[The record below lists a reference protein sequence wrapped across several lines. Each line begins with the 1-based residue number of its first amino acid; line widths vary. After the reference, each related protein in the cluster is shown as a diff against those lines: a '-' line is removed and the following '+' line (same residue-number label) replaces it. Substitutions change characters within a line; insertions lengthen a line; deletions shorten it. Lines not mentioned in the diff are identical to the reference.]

1 MKKRSGLLSAVSIL
15 LVIAL
20 VAGIGGSLIA
30 SGRTRPDNPIDA
42 QPEQLRAES
51 LQGSGNTGGQG
62 SGKGNAQSAESA
74 EGTENTDPTQEPTEP
89 PTEPERQDQTEPPT
103 EPTRGEEDTDPT
115 APTDKLVEN
124 PDDNQ
129 GGNKPDDTKGGP
141 EDSGDHGDGTGG
153 DDGDDGGTGGDHGS
167 GGEEDDTPRIYTTL
181 KTQQLTKSELPDGK
195 LAFIAYPIGKGDLHI
210 RVRLKNETNSG
221 NGLLLTSQNNKDYEA
236 LLDFNAENLF
246 VLSLYDGDTFL
257 GLVQYRVG
265 YYADLA
271 DDDNPESGD
280 YPPSIVTNL
289 DGASLDMTSQT
300 FPLTV
305 IARAN
310 AKLGAG
316 VIYSNQIQVTL
327 DGKIVEKSYG
337 DSQPVYELNF
347 EAPQIGDEESHIVR
361 VLAWDG
367 NGNSAMKV
375 YTVTYHQISEG
386 DPAGSVNV
394 VLDATTIGL
403 GILDSGTLDIVEGE
417 TAASVVLRFLQE
429 RGYEPDYQG
438 TATMNFYLRRINRGD
453 IAYRA
458 NVPEHLW
465 ELILRD
471 GITTNGNYDRDSIG
485 EFDYT
490 QGSGWMYS
498 INGTLYEGTGMSG
511 YKVRNGIT
519 IYLRF
524 TLSYG
529 KDIGGY
535 DATGGGYGA
544 LSSYCGLW
552 INGGY
557 QALDHDFE
565 EAERVEPTETED
577 GYILYRCTRC
587 HEEET
592 DVLPA
597 TGGETEPTQPDP
609 TDPDPTEPTPTDP
622 TEPTPT
628 DPTQPEPTEPTPTD
642 PSEPTPT
649 EPSEPEPTDPVDP
662 EPAEQASTQAMGRQV
677 RRRMRSTLAGY
688 WTDKIV
694 YCQGLIRRFLEA
706 AA

>member
-1 MKKRSGLLSAVSIL
+1 MKKHSGLYSAVSIL
-15 LVIAL
+15 LVIVL
-20 VAGIGGSLIA
+20 VAGISLSLLS
-30 SGRTRPDNPIDA
+30 SGRTRPENPIST
-42 QPEQLRAES
+42 QPDRLQAES
-51 LQGSGNTGGQG
+51 LQGSGSTGGQS
-62 SGKGNAQSAESA
+62 SGKDN
-74 EGTENTDPTQEPTEP
+74 TENTDTAQDPSEPQKPDEP
-89 PTEPERQDQTEPPT
+89 QNPDEPQKPDEPQ
-103 EPTRGEEDTDPT
+103 
-115 APTDKLVEN
+115 N
-124 PDDNQ
+124 PDDTQ
-129 GGNKPDDTKGGP
+129 KPDDTKPDPSGPTDPTDNPGKGDQGGSKSDDNKGGS

-153 DDGDDGGTGGDHGS
+153 DDGDHGGSGGDHGS

-181 KTQQLTKSELPDGK
+181 KTQQLTKAELPDSK
-195 LAFIAYPIGKGDLHI
+195 LTFVAYPLGKGDLHI

-221 NGLLLTSQNNKDYEA
+221 NGLLLTSQNNQDYEA
-236 LLDFNAENLF
+236 QLDFNADNLF
-246 VLSLYDGDTFL
+246 VLSLYDGETFL

-265 YYADLA
+265 YYANLA
-271 DDDNPESGD
+271 DDTHPTVGD

-289 DGASLDMTSQT
+289 DGASLDMSSQT

-310 AKLGAG
+310 AELGAG
-316 VIYSNQIQVTL
+316 VIYSNQIRVTL
-327 DGKIVEKSYG
+327 DGKTVEKSYG
-337 DSQPVYELNF
+337 DSQPTYELYF
-347 EAPQIGDEESHIVR
+347 EPPQLGDEETHIIR

-367 NGNSAMKV
+367 NGNSTMKV

-386 DPAGSVNV
+386 DPAGSVDV

-403 GILDSGTLDIVEGE
+403 GILDTGTLDIVEGE
-417 TAASVVLRFLQE
+417 TAASVLLRFLQE

-438 TATMNFYLRRINRGD
+438 SATMNFYLRRISRGD

-471 GITTNGNYDRDSIG
+471 GITTNDNYDRDSIG

-519 IYLRF
+519 IYVRF

-535 DATGGGYGA
+535 DSTGGGYGS

-557 QALDHDFE
+557 QALGHDFVE
-565 EAERVEPTETED
+565 TDRLEPTETED
-577 GYILYRCTRC
+577 GYIHYRCSKC
-587 HEEET
+587 HEEKT
-592 DVLPA
+592 DILPA
-597 TGGETEPTQPDP
+597 TGG
-609 TDPDPTEPTPTDP
+609 
-622 TEPTPT
+622 
-628 DPTQPEPTEPTPTD
+628 
-642 PSEPTPT
+642 T
-649 EPSEPEPTDPVDP
+649 EPSPTAAQAA
-662 EPAEQASTQAMGRQV
+662 PALLL
-677 RRRMRSTLAGY
+677 RRGS
-688 WTDKIV
+688 
-694 YCQGLIRRFLEA
+694 GLTPYQNKFPRTWEA

>member
-1 MKKRSGLLSAVSIL
+1 MKKHSGLYSAVSIL
-15 LVIAL
+15 LVIVL
-20 VAGIGGSLIA
+20 VAGISLSLLS
-30 SGRTRPDNPIDA
+30 SGRTRPENPIST
-42 QPEQLRAES
+42 QPDRLQAES
-51 LQGSGNTGGQG
+51 LQGSGSTGGQS
-62 SGKGNAQSAESA
+62 SGKDN
-74 EGTENTDPTQEPTEP
+74 TENTDTAQDPSEPQKPDEP
-89 PTEPERQDQTEPPT
+89 Q
-103 EPTRGEEDTDPT
+103 
-115 APTDKLVEN
+115 N
-124 PDDNQ
+124 PDDTQ
-129 GGNKPDDTKGGP
+129 KPDDTKPDPSGPTDPTDNPGKGDQGGSKSDDNKGGS

-153 DDGDDGGTGGDHGS
+153 DDGDHGGSGGDHGS

-181 KTQQLTKSELPDGK
+181 KTQQLTKAELPDSK
-195 LAFIAYPIGKGDLHI
+195 LTFVAYPLGKGDLHI

-221 NGLLLTSQNNKDYEA
+221 NGLLLTSQNNQDYEA
-236 LLDFNAENLF
+236 QLDFNADNLF
-246 VLSLYDGDTFL
+246 VLSLYDGETFL

-265 YYADLA
+265 YYANLA
-271 DDDNPESGD
+271 DDTHPTVGD

-289 DGASLDMTSQT
+289 DGASLDMSSQT

-310 AKLGAG
+310 AELGAG
-316 VIYSNQIQVTL
+316 VIYSNQIRVTL
-327 DGKIVEKSYG
+327 DGKTVEKSYG
-337 DSQPVYELNF
+337 DSQPTYELYF
-347 EAPQIGDEESHIVR
+347 DPPQLGDEETHIVR

-367 NGNSAMKV
+367 NGSSTMKV

-386 DPAGSVNV
+386 DPAGSVDV

-403 GILDSGTLDIVEGE
+403 GILDTGTLDIVEGE
-417 TAASVVLRFLQE
+417 TAASVLLRFLQE

-438 TATMNFYLRRINRGD
+438 STTMNFYLRRISRGD

-471 GITTNGNYDRDSIG
+471 GITTNDNYDRDSIG

-519 IYLRF
+519 IYVRF

-535 DATGGGYGA
+535 DSTGGGYGS

-557 QALDHDFE
+557 QALGHDFVE
-565 EAERVEPTETED
+565 TDRLEPTETED
-577 GYILYRCTRC
+577 GYIHYRCSKC
-587 HEEET
+587 HEEKT
-592 DVLPA
+592 DILPA
-597 TGGETEPTQPDP
+597 TGGGTEPIEPA
-609 TDPDPTEPTPTDP
+609 PTEPVSTPRNRRPRNSATRSLR
-622 TEPTPT
+622 TP
-628 DPTQPEPTEPTPTD
+628 PNQVPRTP
-642 PSEPTPT
+642 
-649 EPSEPEPTDPVDP
+649 V
-662 EPAEQASTQAMGRQV
+662 
-677 RRRMRSTLAGY
+677 TLRPQSQLPNRTG
-688 WTDKIV
+688 
-694 YCQGLIRRFLEA
+694 
-706 AA
+706 

>member
-1 MKKRSGLLSAVSIL
+1 MKKHSGLYSAVSIL
-15 LVIAL
+15 LVIVL
-20 VAGIGGSLIA
+20 VAGISLSLLS
-30 SGRTRPDNPIDA
+30 SGRTRPENPIST
-42 QPEQLRAES
+42 QPDRLHAES
-51 LQGSGNTGGQG
+51 LQGSGSTGGQS
-62 SGKGNAQSAESA
+62 SGKDN
-74 EGTENTDPTQEPTEP
+74 TENTDTAQDPSEPQKPDEP
-89 PTEPERQDQTEPPT
+89 Q
-103 EPTRGEEDTDPT
+103 
-115 APTDKLVEN
+115 N
-124 PDDNQ
+124 PDDTQ
-129 GGNKPDDTKGGP
+129 KPDDTKPDPSGPTDPTDNPGKGDQGGSKSDDNKGGS

-153 DDGDDGGTGGDHGS
+153 DDGDHGGSGGDHGS

-181 KTQQLTKSELPDGK
+181 KTQQLTKAELPDSK
-195 LAFIAYPIGKGDLHI
+195 LTFVAYPLGKGDLHI

-221 NGLLLTSQNNKDYEA
+221 NGLLLTSQNNQDYEA
-236 LLDFNAENLF
+236 QLDFNADNLF
-246 VLSLYDGDTFL
+246 VLSLYDGETFL

-265 YYADLA
+265 YYANLA
-271 DDDNPESGD
+271 DDTHPTVGD

-289 DGASLDMTSQT
+289 DGASLDMSSQT

-310 AKLGAG
+310 AELGAG
-316 VIYSNQIQVTL
+316 VIYSNQIRVTL
-327 DGKIVEKSYG
+327 DGKTVEKSYG
-337 DSQPVYELNF
+337 DSQPTYELYF
-347 EAPQIGDEESHIVR
+347 DPPQLGDEETHIVR

-367 NGNSAMKV
+367 NGNSTMKV

-386 DPAGSVNV
+386 DPAGSVDV

-403 GILDSGTLDIVEGE
+403 GILDTGTLDIVEGE
-417 TAASVVLRFLQE
+417 TAASVLLRFLQE

-438 TATMNFYLRRINRGD
+438 SATMNFYLRRISRGD

-471 GITTNGNYDRDSIG
+471 GITTNDNYDRDSIG

-519 IYLRF
+519 IYVRF

-535 DATGGGYGA
+535 DSTGGGYGS

-557 QALDHDFE
+557 QALGHDFVE
-565 EAERVEPTETED
+565 TDRLEPTETED
-577 GYILYRCTRC
+577 GYIHYRCSKC
-587 HEEET
+587 HEEKT
-592 DVLPA
+592 DILPA
-597 TGGETEPTQPDP
+597 TGG
-609 TDPDPTEPTPTDP
+609 
-622 TEPTPT
+622 
-628 DPTQPEPTEPTPTD
+628 
-642 PSEPTPT
+642 T
-649 EPSEPEPTDPVDP
+649 EPSPTAAQAA
-662 EPAEQASTQAMGRQV
+662 PALLL
-677 RRRMRSTLAGY
+677 RRGS
-688 WTDKIV
+688 
-694 YCQGLIRRFLEA
+694 GLTPYQNKFHRTWEA

>member
-1 MKKRSGLLSAVSIL
+1 MKKHSGLYSAVSIL
-15 LVIAL
+15 LVIVL
-20 VAGIGGSLIA
+20 VAGISLSLLS
-30 SGRTRPDNPIDA
+30 SGRTRPENPIST
-42 QPEQLRAES
+42 QPDRLQAES
-51 LQGSGNTGGQG
+51 LQGSGSTGGQS
-62 SGKGNAQSAESA
+62 SGKDN
-74 EGTENTDPTQEPTEP
+74 TENTDTAQDPSEPQKPDEP
-89 PTEPERQDQTEPPT
+89 Q
-103 EPTRGEEDTDPT
+103 
-115 APTDKLVEN
+115 N
-124 PDDNQ
+124 PDDTQ
-129 GGNKPDDTKGGP
+129 KPDDTKPDPSGPTDPTDNPGKGDQGGSKSDDNKGGS

-153 DDGDDGGTGGDHGS
+153 DDGDHGGSGGDHGS

-181 KTQQLTKSELPDGK
+181 KTQQLTKAELPDSK
-195 LAFIAYPIGKGDLHI
+195 LTFVAYPLGKGDLHI

-221 NGLLLTSQNNKDYEA
+221 NGLLLTSQNNQDYEA
-236 LLDFNAENLF
+236 QLDFNADNLF
-246 VLSLYDGDTFL
+246 VLSLYDGETFL

-265 YYADLA
+265 YYANLA
-271 DDDNPESGD
+271 DDTHPTVGD

-289 DGASLDMTSQT
+289 DGASLDMSSQT

-310 AKLGAG
+310 AELGAG
-316 VIYSNQIQVTL
+316 VIYSNQIRVTL
-327 DGKIVEKSYG
+327 DGKTVEKSYG
-337 DSQPVYELNF
+337 DSQPTYELYF
-347 EAPQIGDEESHIVR
+347 DPPQLGDEETHIVR

-367 NGNSAMKV
+367 NGNSTMKV

-386 DPAGSVNV
+386 DPAGSVDV

-403 GILDSGTLDIVEGE
+403 GILDTGTLDIVEGE
-417 TAASVVLRFLQE
+417 TAASVLLRFLQE

-438 TATMNFYLRRINRGD
+438 STTMNFYLRRISRGD

-471 GITTNGNYDRDSIG
+471 GITTNDNYDRDSIG

-519 IYLRF
+519 IYVRF

-535 DATGGGYGA
+535 DSTGGGYGS

-557 QALDHDFE
+557 QALGHDFVE
-565 EAERVEPTETED
+565 TDRLEPTETED
-577 GYILYRCTRC
+577 GYIHYRCSKC
-587 HEEET
+587 HEEKT
-592 DVLPA
+592 DILPA
-597 TGGETEPTQPDP
+597 TGGGTEPIEPA
-609 TDPDPTEPTPTDP
+609 PTEP
-622 TEPTPT
+622 
-628 DPTQPEPTEPTPTD
+628 
-642 PSEPTPT
+642 
-649 EPSEPEPTDPVDP
+649 V
-662 EPAEQASTQAMGRQV
+662 
-677 RRRMRSTLAGY
+677 STLRN
-688 WTDKIV
+688 
-694 YCQGLIRRFLEA
+694 RRPRNSATRSLRTPPNQVPRTPVTLRPQSQLPNRTG
-706 AA
+706 

>member
-1 MKKRSGLLSAVSIL
+1 MKKHSGLYSAVSIL
-15 LVIAL
+15 LVIVL
-20 VAGIGGSLIA
+20 VAGISLSLLS
-30 SGRTRPDNPIDA
+30 SGRTRPENPIST
-42 QPEQLRAES
+42 QPDRLQAES
-51 LQGSGNTGGQG
+51 LQGSGSTGGQS
-62 SGKGNAQSAESA
+62 SGKDN
-74 EGTENTDPTQEPTEP
+74 TENTDTAQDPSEPQKPDEP
-89 PTEPERQDQTEPPT
+89 Q
-103 EPTRGEEDTDPT
+103 
-115 APTDKLVEN
+115 N
-124 PDDNQ
+124 PDDTQ
-129 GGNKPDDTKGGP
+129 KPDDTKPDPSGPTDPTDNPGKGDQGGSKSDDNKGGS

-153 DDGDDGGTGGDHGS
+153 DDGDHGGSGGDHGS

-181 KTQQLTKSELPDGK
+181 KTQQLTKAELPDSK
-195 LAFIAYPIGKGDLHI
+195 LTFVAYPLGKGDLHI

-221 NGLLLTSQNNKDYEA
+221 NGLLLTSQNNQDYEA
-236 LLDFNAENLF
+236 QLDFNADNLF
-246 VLSLYDGDTFL
+246 VLSLYDGETFL

-265 YYADLA
+265 YYANLA
-271 DDDNPESGD
+271 DDTHPTVGD

-289 DGASLDMTSQT
+289 DGASLDMSSQT

-310 AKLGAG
+310 AELGAG
-316 VIYSNQIQVTL
+316 VIYSNQIRVTL
-327 DGKIVEKSYG
+327 DGKTVEKSYG
-337 DSQPVYELNF
+337 DSQPTYELYF
-347 EAPQIGDEESHIVR
+347 DPPQLGDEETHIVR

-367 NGNSAMKV
+367 NGNSTMKV

-386 DPAGSVNV
+386 DPAGSVDV

-403 GILDSGTLDIVEGE
+403 GILDTGTLDIVEGE
-417 TAASVVLRFLQE
+417 TAASVLLRFLQE

-438 TATMNFYLRRINRGD
+438 STTMNFYLRRISRGD

-471 GITTNGNYDRDSIG
+471 GITTNDNYDRDSIG

-519 IYLRF
+519 IYVRF

-535 DATGGGYGA
+535 DSTGGGYGS

-557 QALDHDFE
+557 QALGHDFVE
-565 EAERVEPTETED
+565 TDRLEPTETED
-577 GYILYRCTRC
+577 GYIHYRCSKC
-587 HEEET
+587 HEEKT
-592 DVLPA
+592 DILPA
-597 TGGETEPTQPDP
+597 TGGGTEPIEPA
-609 TDPDPTEPTPTDP
+609 PTEPVSTPRNRRPRNSATRSLR
-622 TEPTPT
+622 TP
-628 DPTQPEPTEPTPTD
+628 PNQVPRTPVTLR
-642 PSEPTPT
+642 P
-649 EPSEPEPTDPVDP
+649 
-662 EPAEQASTQAMGRQV
+662 QRQLPN
-677 RRRMRSTLAGY
+677 RTG
-688 WTDKIV
+688 
-694 YCQGLIRRFLEA
+694 
-706 AA
+706 

>member
-1 MKKRSGLLSAVSIL
+1 MKKHSGLYSTVSIL
-15 LVIAL
+15 LVIVL
-20 VAGIGGSLIA
+20 VAGISLSLLS
-30 SGRTRPDNPIDA
+30 SGRTRPENPIST
-42 QPEQLRAES
+42 QPDRLQAES
-51 LQGSGNTGGQG
+51 LQGSGSTGGQS
-62 SGKGNAQSAESA
+62 SGKDN
-74 EGTENTDPTQEPTEP
+74 TENTDTAQDPSEPQKPDEP
-89 PTEPERQDQTEPPT
+89 R
-103 EPTRGEEDTDPT
+103 
-115 APTDKLVEN
+115 K
-124 PDDNQ
+124 PDDTQ
-129 GGNKPDDTKGGP
+129 KPDDTKPDPSGPTDPTDNPGKGDQGGSKSDDNKGGS

-153 DDGDDGGTGGDHGS
+153 DDGDHGGSGGDHGS

-181 KTQQLTKSELPDGK
+181 KTQQLTKAELPDSK
-195 LAFIAYPIGKGDLHI
+195 LTFVAYPLGKGDLHI

-221 NGLLLTSQNNKDYEA
+221 NGLLLTSQNNQDYEA
-236 LLDFNAENLF
+236 QLDFNADNLF
-246 VLSLYDGDTFL
+246 VLSLYDGETFL

-265 YYADLA
+265 YYANLA
-271 DDDNPESGD
+271 DDTHPTVGD

-289 DGASLDMTSQT
+289 DGASLDMSSQT

-310 AKLGAG
+310 AELGAG
-316 VIYSNQIQVTL
+316 VIYSNQIRVTL
-327 DGKIVEKSYG
+327 DGKTVEKSYG
-337 DSQPVYELNF
+337 DSQPTYELYF
-347 EAPQIGDEESHIVR
+347 DPPQLGDEETHIVR

-367 NGNSAMKV
+367 NGNSTMKV

-386 DPAGSVNV
+386 DPAGSVDV

-403 GILDSGTLDIVEGE
+403 GILDTGTLDIVEGE
-417 TAASVVLRFLQE
+417 TAASVLLRFLQE

-438 TATMNFYLRRINRGD
+438 SAAMNFYLRRISRGD

-471 GITTNGNYDRDSIG
+471 GITTNDNYDRDSIG

-519 IYLRF
+519 IYVRF

-535 DATGGGYGA
+535 DSTGGGYGS

-557 QALDHDFE
+557 QALGHDFVE
-565 EAERVEPTETED
+565 TDRLEPTETED
-577 GYILYRCTRC
+577 GYIHYRCSKC
-587 HEEET
+587 HEEKT
-592 DVLPA
+592 DILPA
-597 TGGETEPTQPDP
+597 TGG
-609 TDPDPTEPTPTDP
+609 
-622 TEPTPT
+622 
-628 DPTQPEPTEPTPTD
+628 
-642 PSEPTPT
+642 T
-649 EPSEPEPTDPVDP
+649 EPSPTAAQAA
-662 EPAEQASTQAMGRQV
+662 PALLL
-677 RRRMRSTLAGY
+677 RRGS
-688 WTDKIV
+688 
-694 YCQGLIRRFLEA
+694 GLTPYQNKFHRTWEA

>member
-1 MKKRSGLLSAVSIL
+1 MKKHSGLYSAVSIL
-15 LVIAL
+15 LVIVL
-20 VAGIGGSLIA
+20 VAGISLSLLS
-30 SGRTRPDNPIDA
+30 SGRTRPENPIST
-42 QPEQLRAES
+42 QPDRLQAES
-51 LQGSGNTGGQG
+51 LQGSGSTGGQS
-62 SGKGNAQSAESA
+62 SGKDN
-74 EGTENTDPTQEPTEP
+74 TENTDTAQDPSDPQKPDEP
-89 PTEPERQDQTEPPT
+89 Q
-103 EPTRGEEDTDPT
+103 
-115 APTDKLVEN
+115 N
-124 PDDNQ
+124 PDDTQ
-129 GGNKPDDTKGGP
+129 KPDDTKPDPSGPTDPTDNPGKGDQGGSKSDDNKGGS

-153 DDGDDGGTGGDHGS
+153 DDGDHGGSGGDHGN

-181 KTQQLTKSELPDGK
+181 KTQQLTKAELPDSK
-195 LAFIAYPIGKGDLHI
+195 LTFVAYPLGKGDLHI

-221 NGLLLTSQNNKDYEA
+221 NGLLLTSQNNQDYEA
-236 LLDFNAENLF
+236 QLDFNADNLF
-246 VLSLYDGDTFL
+246 VLSLYDGETFL

-265 YYADLA
+265 YYANLA
-271 DDDNPESGD
+271 DDTHPTVGD

-289 DGASLDMTSQT
+289 DGASLDMSSQT

-310 AKLGAG
+310 AELGAG
-316 VIYSNQIQVTL
+316 VIYSNQIRVTL
-327 DGKIVEKSYG
+327 DGKTVEKSYG
-337 DSQPVYELNF
+337 DSQPTYELYF
-347 EAPQIGDEESHIVR
+347 DPPQLGDEETHIVR

-367 NGNSAMKV
+367 NGNSTMKV

-386 DPAGSVNV
+386 DPAGSVDV

-403 GILDSGTLDIVEGE
+403 GILDTGTLDIVEGE
-417 TAASVVLRFLQE
+417 TAASVLLRFLQE

-438 TATMNFYLRRINRGD
+438 STTMNFYLRRISRGD

-471 GITTNGNYDRDSIG
+471 GITTNDNYDRDSIG

-519 IYLRF
+519 IYVRF

-535 DATGGGYGA
+535 DSTGGGYGA

-557 QALDHDFE
+557 QALGHDFVE
-565 EAERVEPTETED
+565 TDRLEPTETEN
-577 GYILYRCTRC
+577 GYIHYICSRC
-587 HEEET
+587 HEEKT
-592 DVLPA
+592 DILPA
-597 TGGETEPTQPDP
+597 TGSGTEPTE
-609 TDPDPTEPTPTDP
+609 PDPTEPVPT
-622 TEPTPT
+622 
-628 DPTQPEPTEPTPTD
+628 
-642 PSEPTPT
+642 EPTPT
-649 EPSEPEPTDPVDP
+649 EPSDPVVTDPTELTPSDPSDPTPTEPTS
-662 EPAEQASTQAMGRQV
+662 EQARM
-677 RRRMRSTLAGY
+677 RRRLRSTLAGHGNG
-688 WTDKIV
+688 KISP
-694 YCQGLIRRFLEA
+694 CRRALKRMMEDA
-706 AA
+706 A

>member
-1 MKKRSGLLSAVSIL
+1 MVRIQNKYLGDTRMKKHSGLYSAVSIL
-15 LVIAL
+15 LVIVL
-20 VAGIGGSLIA
+20 MAGISLSLLS
-30 SGRTRPDNPIDA
+30 SGRTRPDNPIST
-42 QPEQLRAES
+42 QPDRLQAES
-51 LQGSGNTGGQG
+51 LQGSGSTGGQS
-62 SGKGNAQSAESA
+62 SGKDN
-74 EGTENTDPTQEPTEP
+74 TENTDTAQDPSEPQKPDEQQKPDEPQNPNEPQKPNETQKPDEP
-89 PTEPERQDQTEPPT
+89 Q
-103 EPTRGEEDTDPT
+103 
-115 APTDKLVEN
+115 
-124 PDDNQ
+124 
-129 GGNKPDDTKGGP
+129 KPDDTKPDPSGPTDPTDNPGKGDQGGSKSDDNKGGS

-153 DDGDDGGTGGDHGS
+153 DDGDHGGSGGDHGS

-181 KTQQLTKSELPDGK
+181 KTQQLTKAELPDSK
-195 LAFIAYPIGKGDLHI
+195 LTFVAYPLGKGDLHI

-221 NGLLLTSQNNKDYEA
+221 NGLLLTSQNNQDYEA
-236 LLDFNAENLF
+236 QLDFNADNLF
-246 VLSLYDGDTFL
+246 VLSLYDGETFL

-265 YYADLA
+265 YYANLA
-271 DDDNPESGD
+271 DDTHPTVGD

-289 DGASLDMTSQT
+289 DGASLDMSSQT

-310 AKLGAG
+310 AELGAG
-316 VIYSNQIQVTL
+316 VIYSNQIRVTL
-327 DGKIVEKSYG
+327 DGKTVEKSYG
-337 DSQPVYELNF
+337 DSQPTYELYF
-347 EAPQIGDEESHIVR
+347 DPPQLGDEETHIVR

-367 NGNSAMKV
+367 NGNSTMKV

-386 DPAGSVNV
+386 DPAGSVDV

-403 GILDSGTLDIVEGE
+403 GILDTGTLDIVEGE
-417 TAASVVLRFLQE
+417 TAASVLLRFLQE

-438 TATMNFYLRRINRGD
+438 STTMNFYLRRISRGD

-471 GITTNGNYDRDSIG
+471 GITTNDNYDRDSIG

-519 IYLRF
+519 IYVRF

-535 DATGGGYGA
+535 DSTGGGYGS

-557 QALDHDFE
+557 QALGHDFVE
-565 EAERVEPTETED
+565 TDRLEPTETED
-577 GYILYRCTRC
+577 GYIHYRCSKC
-587 HEEET
+587 HEEKT
-592 DVLPA
+592 DILPA
-597 TGGETEPTQPDP
+597 TGGGTEPIEPA
-609 TDPDPTEPTPTDP
+609 PTEPVSTPRNRRPRNSATRSLR
-622 TEPTPT
+622 TP
-628 DPTQPEPTEPTPTD
+628 PNQVPRTP
-642 PSEPTPT
+642 
-649 EPSEPEPTDPVDP
+649 V
-662 EPAEQASTQAMGRQV
+662 
-677 RRRMRSTLAGY
+677 TLRPQSQLPNRTG
-688 WTDKIV
+688 
-694 YCQGLIRRFLEA
+694 
-706 AA
+706 

>member
-1 MKKRSGLLSAVSIL
+1 MKKHSGLYSAVSIL
-15 LVIAL
+15 LVIVL
-20 VAGIGGSLIA
+20 VAGISLSLLS
-30 SGRTRPDNPIDA
+30 SGRTRPENPIST
-42 QPEQLRAES
+42 QPDRLQAES
-51 LQGSGNTGGQG
+51 LQGSGSTGGQS
-62 SGKGNAQSAESA
+62 SGKDN
-74 EGTENTDPTQEPTEP
+74 TENTDTAQDPSEPQKPDEP
-89 PTEPERQDQTEPPT
+89 Q
-103 EPTRGEEDTDPT
+103 
-115 APTDKLVEN
+115 N
-124 PDDNQ
+124 PDDTQ
-129 GGNKPDDTKGGP
+129 KPDDTKPDPSGPTDPTDNPGKGDQGGSKSDDNKGGS

-153 DDGDDGGTGGDHGS
+153 DDGDHGGSGGDHGS

-181 KTQQLTKSELPDGK
+181 KTQQLTKAELPDSK
-195 LAFIAYPIGKGDLHI
+195 LTFVAYPLGKGDLHI

-221 NGLLLTSQNNKDYEA
+221 NGLLLTSQNNQDYEA
-236 LLDFNAENLF
+236 QLDFNADNLF
-246 VLSLYDGDTFL
+246 VLSLYDGETFL

-265 YYADLA
+265 YYANLA
-271 DDDNPESGD
+271 DDTHPTVGD

-289 DGASLDMTSQT
+289 DGASLDMSSQT

-310 AKLGAG
+310 AELGAG
-316 VIYSNQIQVTL
+316 VIYSNQIRVTL
-327 DGKIVEKSYG
+327 DGKTVEKNYG
-337 DSQPVYELNF
+337 DSQPTYELYF
-347 EAPQIGDEESHIVR
+347 DPPQLGDEETHIVR

-367 NGNSAMKV
+367 NGNSTMKV

-386 DPAGSVNV
+386 DPAGSVDV

-403 GILDSGTLDIVEGE
+403 GILDTGTLDIVEGE
-417 TAASVVLRFLQE
+417 TAASVLLRFLQE

-438 TATMNFYLRRINRGD
+438 STTMNFYLRRISRGD

-471 GITTNGNYDRDSIG
+471 GITTNDNYDRDSIG

-519 IYLRF
+519 IYVRF

-535 DATGGGYGA
+535 DSTGGGYGS

-557 QALDHDFE
+557 QALGHDFVE
-565 EAERVEPTETED
+565 TDRLEPTETED
-577 GYILYRCTRC
+577 GYIHYRCSKC
-587 HEEET
+587 HEEKT
-592 DVLPA
+592 DILPA
-597 TGGETEPTQPDP
+597 TGG
-609 TDPDPTEPTPTDP
+609 
-622 TEPTPT
+622 
-628 DPTQPEPTEPTPTD
+628 
-642 PSEPTPT
+642 T
-649 EPSEPEPTDPVDP
+649 EPSPTAAQAA
-662 EPAEQASTQAMGRQV
+662 PALLL
-677 RRRMRSTLAGY
+677 RRGS
-688 WTDKIV
+688 
-694 YCQGLIRRFLEA
+694 GLTPYQNKFHRTWEA

>member
-1 MKKRSGLLSAVSIL
+1 MKKHSGLYSAVSIL
-15 LVIAL
+15 LVIVL
-20 VAGIGGSLIA
+20 VAGISLSLLS
-30 SGRTRPDNPIDA
+30 SGRTRPENPIST
-42 QPEQLRAES
+42 QPDRLQAES
-51 LQGSGNTGGQG
+51 LQGSGSTGGQS
-62 SGKGNAQSAESA
+62 SGKDN
-74 EGTENTDPTQEPTEP
+74 TENTDTAQDPSEPQKPDEP
-89 PTEPERQDQTEPPT
+89 QKPNEPQ
-103 EPTRGEEDTDPT
+103 
-115 APTDKLVEN
+115 N
-124 PDDNQ
+124 
-129 GGNKPDDTKGGP
+129 PDDTKPDPSGPTDPTDNPGKGDQGGSESDDNKGGS

-153 DDGDDGGTGGDHGS
+153 DDGDHGGSGGDHGS

-181 KTQQLTKSELPDGK
+181 KTQQLTKAELPDSK
-195 LAFIAYPIGKGDLHI
+195 LTFVAYPLGKGDLHI

-221 NGLLLTSQNNKDYEA
+221 NGLLLTSQNNQDYEA
-236 LLDFNAENLF
+236 QLDFNADNLF
-246 VLSLYDGDTFL
+246 VLSLYDGETFL

-265 YYADLA
+265 YYANLA
-271 DDDNPESGD
+271 DDTHPTVGD

-289 DGASLDMTSQT
+289 DGASLDMSSQT

-310 AKLGAG
+310 AELGAG
-316 VIYSNQIQVTL
+316 VIYSNQIRVTL
-327 DGKIVEKSYG
+327 DGKTVEKSYG
-337 DSQPVYELNF
+337 DSQPTYELYF
-347 EAPQIGDEESHIVR
+347 DPPQLGDEETHIVR

-367 NGNSAMKV
+367 NGNSTMKV

-386 DPAGSVNV
+386 DPAGSVDV

-403 GILDSGTLDIVEGE
+403 GILDTGTLDIVEGE
-417 TAASVVLRFLQE
+417 TAASVLLRFLQE

-438 TATMNFYLRRINRGD
+438 STTMNFYLRRISRGD

-471 GITTNGNYDRDSIG
+471 GITTNDNYDRDSIG

-519 IYLRF
+519 IYVRF

-535 DATGGGYGA
+535 DSTGGGYGS

-557 QALDHDFE
+557 QALGHDFVE
-565 EAERVEPTETED
+565 TDRLEPTETED
-577 GYILYRCTRC
+577 GYIHYRCSKC
-587 HEEET
+587 HEEKT
-592 DVLPA
+592 DILLA
-597 TGGETEPTQPDP
+597 TGG
-609 TDPDPTEPTPTDP
+609 
-622 TEPTPT
+622 
-628 DPTQPEPTEPTPTD
+628 
-642 PSEPTPT
+642 T
-649 EPSEPEPTDPVDP
+649 EPSPTAAQAA
-662 EPAEQASTQAMGRQV
+662 PARLL
-677 RRRMRSTLAGY
+677 RRGS
-688 WTDKIV
+688 
-694 YCQGLIRRFLEA
+694 GLTPYQNKFHRTWEA

>member
-1 MKKRSGLLSAVSIL
+1 MVRIQNKYLGDTRMKKHSGLYSAVSIL
-15 LVIAL
+15 LVIVL
-20 VAGIGGSLIA
+20 MAGISLSLLS
-30 SGRTRPDNPIDA
+30 SGRTRPDNPIST
-42 QPEQLRAES
+42 QPDWLQAES
-51 LQGSGNTGGQG
+51 LQGSGSTGGQS
-62 SGKGNAQSAESA
+62 SGKDN
-74 EGTENTDPTQEPTEP
+74 TENTDTAQDPSEPQKPDEQQKPDEPQNPNEPQKPNETQKPDEP
-89 PTEPERQDQTEPPT
+89 Q
-103 EPTRGEEDTDPT
+103 
-115 APTDKLVEN
+115 
-124 PDDNQ
+124 
-129 GGNKPDDTKGGP
+129 KPDDTKPDPSGPTDPTDNPGKGDQGGSKSDDNKGGS

-153 DDGDDGGTGGDHGS
+153 DDGDHGGSGGDHGS

-181 KTQQLTKSELPDGK
+181 KTQQLTKAELPDSK
-195 LAFIAYPIGKGDLHI
+195 LTFVAYPLGKGDLHI

-221 NGLLLTSQNNKDYEA
+221 NGLLLTSQNNQDYEA
-236 LLDFNAENLF
+236 QLDFNADNLF
-246 VLSLYDGDTFL
+246 VLSLYDGETFL

-265 YYADLA
+265 YYANLA
-271 DDDNPESGD
+271 DDTHPTVGD

-289 DGASLDMTSQT
+289 DGASLDMSSQT

-310 AKLGAG
+310 AELGAG
-316 VIYSNQIQVTL
+316 VIYSNQIRVTL
-327 DGKIVEKSYG
+327 DGKTVEKSYG
-337 DSQPVYELNF
+337 DSQPTYELYF
-347 EAPQIGDEESHIVR
+347 DPPQLGDEETHIVR

-367 NGNSAMKV
+367 NGNSTMKV

-386 DPAGSVNV
+386 DPAGSVDV

-403 GILDSGTLDIVEGE
+403 GILDTGTLDIVEGE
-417 TAASVVLRFLQE
+417 TAASVLLRFLQE

-438 TATMNFYLRRINRGD
+438 SATMNFYLRRISRGD

-471 GITTNGNYDRDSIG
+471 GITTNDNYDRDSIG

-519 IYLRF
+519 IYVRF

-535 DATGGGYGA
+535 DSTGGGYGS

-557 QALDHDFE
+557 QALGHDFVE
-565 EAERVEPTETED
+565 TDRLEPTETED
-577 GYILYRCTRC
+577 GYIHYRCSKC
-587 HEEET
+587 HEEKT
-592 DVLPA
+592 DILPA
-597 TGGETEPTQPDP
+597 TGGGTEPIEPA
-609 TDPDPTEPTPTDP
+609 PTEPGPHGTDAHG
-622 TEPTPT
+622 
-628 DPTQPEPTEPTPTD
+628 TQQPYAHRANFRIG
-642 PSEPTPT
+642 
-649 EPSEPEPTDPVDP
+649 
-662 EPAEQASTQAMGRQV
+662 PADAAEDGK
-677 RRRMRSTLAGY
+677 RSNGT
-688 WTDKIV
+688 
-694 YCQGLIRRFLEA
+694 RER
-706 AA
+706 

>member
-1 MKKRSGLLSAVSIL
+1 MKKHSGLYSAVSIL
-15 LVIAL
+15 LVIVL
-20 VAGIGGSLIA
+20 VAGISLSLLS
-30 SGRTRPDNPIDA
+30 SGRTRPENPIST
-42 QPEQLRAES
+42 QPDRLQAES
-51 LQGSGNTGGQG
+51 LQGSGSTGGQS
-62 SGKGNAQSAESA
+62 SGKDN
-74 EGTENTDPTQEPTEP
+74 TENTDTAQDPSEPQKPDEP
-89 PTEPERQDQTEPPT
+89 Q
-103 EPTRGEEDTDPT
+103 
-115 APTDKLVEN
+115 N
-124 PDDNQ
+124 PDDTQ
-129 GGNKPDDTKGGP
+129 KPDDTKPDPSGPTDPTDNPGKGDQGGSKSDDNKGGS

-153 DDGDDGGTGGDHGS
+153 DDGDHGGSGGDHGS

-181 KTQQLTKSELPDGK
+181 KTQQLTKTELPDSK
-195 LAFIAYPIGKGDLHI
+195 LTFVAYPLGKGDLHI

-221 NGLLLTSQNNKDYEA
+221 NGLLLTSQNNQDYEA
-236 LLDFNAENLF
+236 QLDFNADNLF
-246 VLSLYDGDTFL
+246 VLSLYDGETFL

-265 YYADLA
+265 YYANLA
-271 DDDNPESGD
+271 DDTHPTVGD

-289 DGASLDMTSQT
+289 DGASLDMSSQT

-310 AKLGAG
+310 AELGAG
-316 VIYSNQIQVTL
+316 VIYSNQIRVTL
-327 DGKIVEKSYG
+327 DGKTVEKSYG
-337 DSQPVYELNF
+337 DSQPTYELYF
-347 EAPQIGDEESHIVR
+347 DPPQLGDEETHIVR

-367 NGNSAMKV
+367 NGNSTMKV

-386 DPAGSVNV
+386 DPAGSVDV

-403 GILDSGTLDIVEGE
+403 GILDTGTLDIVEGE
-417 TAASVVLRFLQE
+417 TAASVLLRFLQE

-438 TATMNFYLRRINRGD
+438 STTMNFYLRRISRGD

-471 GITTNGNYDRDSIG
+471 GITTNDNYDRDSIG

-519 IYLRF
+519 IYVRF

-535 DATGGGYGA
+535 DSTGGGYGS

-557 QALDHDFE
+557 QALGHDFVE
-565 EAERVEPTETED
+565 TDRLEPTETED
-577 GYILYRCTRC
+577 GYIHYRCSKC
-587 HEEET
+587 HEEKT
-592 DVLPA
+592 DILPA
-597 TGGETEPTQPDP
+597 TGG
-609 TDPDPTEPTPTDP
+609 
-622 TEPTPT
+622 
-628 DPTQPEPTEPTPTD
+628 
-642 PSEPTPT
+642 T
-649 EPSEPEPTDPVDP
+649 EPSPTAAQAA
-662 EPAEQASTQAMGRQV
+662 PALLL
-677 RRRMRSTLAGY
+677 RRGS
-688 WTDKIV
+688 
-694 YCQGLIRRFLEA
+694 GLTPYQNKFHRTWEA

>member
-1 MKKRSGLLSAVSIL
+1 MKKHSGLYSAVSIL
-15 LVIAL
+15 LVIVL
-20 VAGIGGSLIA
+20 MAGISLSLLS
-30 SGRTRPDNPIDA
+30 SGRTRPDNPIST
-42 QPEQLRAES
+42 QPDRLQAES
-51 LQGSGNTGGQG
+51 LQGSGSTGGQS
-62 SGKGNAQSAESA
+62 SGKDN
-74 EGTENTDPTQEPTEP
+74 TENTDTAQDPSEPQKPDEQQKPDEPQNPNEPQKPNETQKPDEP
-89 PTEPERQDQTEPPT
+89 Q
-103 EPTRGEEDTDPT
+103 
-115 APTDKLVEN
+115 
-124 PDDNQ
+124 
-129 GGNKPDDTKGGP
+129 KPDDTKPDPSGPTDPTDNPGKGDQGGSKSDDNKGGS

-153 DDGDDGGTGGDHGS
+153 DDGDHGGSGGDHGS

-181 KTQQLTKSELPDGK
+181 KTQQLTKAELPDGK
-195 LAFIAYPIGKGDLHI
+195 LTFVAYPLGKGDLHI

-221 NGLLLTSQNNKDYEA
+221 NGLLLTSQNNQDYEA
-236 LLDFNAENLF
+236 QLDFNADNLF
-246 VLSLYDGDTFL
+246 VLSLYDGETFL

-265 YYADLA
+265 YYANLA
-271 DDDNPESGD
+271 DDTHPTMGD

-310 AKLGAG
+310 AELGAG
-316 VIYSNQIQVTL
+316 VIYSNQIRVTL
-327 DGKIVEKSYG
+327 DGKTVEKSYG
-337 DSQPVYELNF
+337 DSQPTYELYF
-347 EAPQIGDEESHIVR
+347 EPPQLGDEETHIIR

-367 NGNSAMKV
+367 NGNSTMKV

-386 DPAGSVNV
+386 DPAGSVDV

-403 GILDSGTLDIVEGE
+403 GILDTGTLDIVEGE
-417 TAASVVLRFLQE
+417 TAASVLLRFLQE

-438 TATMNFYLRRINRGD
+438 STTMNFYLRRISRGD

-471 GITTNGNYDRDSIG
+471 GITTNDNYDRDSIG

-519 IYLRF
+519 IYVRF

-535 DATGGGYGA
+535 DSTGGGYGS

-557 QALDHDFE
+557 QALGHDFVE
-565 EAERVEPTETED
+565 TDRLEPTETED
-577 GYILYRCTRC
+577 GYIHYRCSKC
-587 HEEET
+587 HEEKT
-592 DVLPA
+592 DILPA
-597 TGGETEPTQPDP
+597 TGGGTEPIEPA
-609 TDPDPTEPTPTDP
+609 PTEPGPHGTDAHKANFRIG
-622 TEPTPT
+622 
-628 DPTQPEPTEPTPTD
+628 
-642 PSEPTPT
+642 
-649 EPSEPEPTDPVDP
+649 
-662 EPAEQASTQAMGRQV
+662 PADAAEDGK
-677 RRRMRSTLAGY
+677 RSNGT
-688 WTDKIV
+688 
-694 YCQGLIRRFLEA
+694 RER
-706 AA
+706 

>member
-1 MKKRSGLLSAVSIL
+1 MKKHSGLYSAVSIL
-15 LVIAL
+15 LVIVL
-20 VAGIGGSLIA
+20 VAGISLSLLS
-30 SGRTRPDNPIDA
+30 SGRTRPENPIST
-42 QPEQLRAES
+42 QPDRLQAES
-51 LQGSGNTGGQG
+51 LQGSGSTGGQS
-62 SGKGNAQSAESA
+62 SGKDN
-74 EGTENTDPTQEPTEP
+74 TENTDTAQDPSEPQKPDEQQKPDEP
-89 PTEPERQDQTEPPT
+89 Q
-103 EPTRGEEDTDPT
+103 
-115 APTDKLVEN
+115 N
-124 PDDNQ
+124 PDDPQKPDEPQNPDDPQ
-129 GGNKPDDTKGGP
+129 KPDDTKPDPSGPTDPTDNPGKGDQGGSKSDDNKGGS

-153 DDGDDGGTGGDHGS
+153 DDGDHGGSGGDHGS

-181 KTQQLTKSELPDGK
+181 KTQQLTKAELPDGK
-195 LAFIAYPIGKGDLHI
+195 LTFVAYPLGKGDLHI

-221 NGLLLTSQNNKDYEA
+221 NGLLLTSQNNQDYEA
-236 LLDFNAENLF
+236 QLDFNADNLF
-246 VLSLYDGDTFL
+246 VLSLYDGETFL

-265 YYADLA
+265 YYANLA
-271 DDDNPESGD
+271 DDTHPTVGD

-289 DGASLDMTSQT
+289 DGASLDMSSQT

-310 AKLGAG
+310 AELGAG
-316 VIYSNQIQVTL
+316 VIYSNQIRVTL
-327 DGKIVEKSYG
+327 DGKTVEKSYG
-337 DSQPVYELNF
+337 DSQPTYELYF
-347 EAPQIGDEESHIVR
+347 DPPQLGDEETHIVR

-367 NGNSAMKV
+367 NGNSTMKV

-386 DPAGSVNV
+386 DPAGSVDV

-403 GILDSGTLDIVEGE
+403 GILDTGTLDIVEGE
-417 TAASVVLRFLQE
+417 TAASVLLRFLQE

-438 TATMNFYLRRINRGD
+438 SATMNFYLRRISRGD

-471 GITTNGNYDRDSIG
+471 GITTNDNYDRDSIG

-519 IYLRF
+519 IYVRF

-535 DATGGGYGA
+535 DSTGGGYGS

-557 QALDHDFE
+557 QAC
-565 EAERVEPTETED
+565 RVE
-577 GYILYRCTRC
+577 GN
-587 HEEET
+587 
-592 DVLPA
+592 V
-597 TGGETEPTQPDP
+597 
-609 TDPDPTEPTPTDP
+609 
-622 TEPTPT
+622 
-628 DPTQPEPTEPTPTD
+628 
-642 PSEPTPT
+642 
-649 EPSEPEPTDPVDP
+649 
-662 EPAEQASTQAMGRQV
+662 RQ
-677 RRRMRSTLAGY
+677 
-688 WTDKIV
+688 
-694 YCQGLIRRFLEA
+694 
-706 AA
+706 

>member
-1 MKKRSGLLSAVSIL
+1 MKKHSGLYSAVSIL
-15 LVIAL
+15 LVIVL
-20 VAGIGGSLIA
+20 VAGISLSLLS
-30 SGRTRPDNPIDA
+30 SGRTRPENPIST
-42 QPEQLRAES
+42 QPDRLQAES
-51 LQGSGNTGGQG
+51 LQGSGSTGGQS
-62 SGKGNAQSAESA
+62 SGKDN
-74 EGTENTDPTQEPTEP
+74 TENMDTAQDPSEPQKPDEPQNTDEPQKPDEP
-89 PTEPERQDQTEPPT
+89 Q
-103 EPTRGEEDTDPT
+103 
-115 APTDKLVEN
+115 N
-124 PDDNQ
+124 PDDTQ
-129 GGNKPDDTKGGP
+129 KPDDTKPDPSGPTDPTDNPGKGDQGGSKSDDNKGGS

-153 DDGDDGGTGGDHGS
+153 DDGDHGGSGGDHGS

-181 KTQQLTKSELPDGK
+181 KTQQLTKAELPDSK
-195 LAFIAYPIGKGDLHI
+195 LTFVAYPLGKGDLHI

-221 NGLLLTSQNNKDYEA
+221 NGLLLTSQNNQDYEA
-236 LLDFNAENLF
+236 QLDFNADNLF
-246 VLSLYDGDTFL
+246 VLSLYDGETFL

-265 YYADLA
+265 YYANLA
-271 DDDNPESGD
+271 DDTHPTVGD

-289 DGASLDMTSQT
+289 DGASLDMSSQT

-310 AKLGAG
+310 AELGAG
-316 VIYSNQIQVTL
+316 VIYSNQIRVTL
-327 DGKIVEKSYG
+327 DGKTVEKSYG
-337 DSQPVYELNF
+337 DSQPTYELYF
-347 EAPQIGDEESHIVR
+347 EPPQLGDEETHIVR

-367 NGNSAMKV
+367 NGNSTMKV

-386 DPAGSVNV
+386 DPAGSVDV

-403 GILDSGTLDIVEGE
+403 GILDTGTLDIVEGE
-417 TAASVVLRFLQE
+417 TAASVLLRFLQE

-438 TATMNFYLRRINRGD
+438 SATMNFYLRRISRGD

-471 GITTNGNYDRDSIG
+471 GITTNDNYDRDSIG

-519 IYLRF
+519 IYVRF

-535 DATGGGYGA
+535 DSTGGGYGS

-557 QALDHDFE
+557 QALGHDFVE
-565 EAERVEPTETED
+565 TDRLEPTETED
-577 GYILYRCTRC
+577 GYIHYRCSKC
-587 HEEET
+587 HEEKT
-592 DVLPA
+592 DILPA
-597 TGGETEPTQPDP
+597 TGG
-609 TDPDPTEPTPTDP
+609 
-622 TEPTPT
+622 
-628 DPTQPEPTEPTPTD
+628 
-642 PSEPTPT
+642 T
-649 EPSEPEPTDPVDP
+649 EPSPTAAQAA
-662 EPAEQASTQAMGRQV
+662 PALLL
-677 RRRMRSTLAGY
+677 RRGS
-688 WTDKIV
+688 
-694 YCQGLIRRFLEA
+694 GLTPYQNKFHRTWEA

>member
-1 MKKRSGLLSAVSIL
+1 MKKHSGLYSAVSIL
-15 LVIAL
+15 LVIVL
-20 VAGIGGSLIA
+20 VAGISLSLLS
-30 SGRTRPDNPIDA
+30 SGRTRPENPIST
-42 QPEQLRAES
+42 QPDRLQAES
-51 LQGSGNTGGQG
+51 LQGSGSTGGQS
-62 SGKGNAQSAESA
+62 SGKDN
-74 EGTENTDPTQEPTEP
+74 TENTDTAQDPSEPQKPDEP
-89 PTEPERQDQTEPPT
+89 Q
-103 EPTRGEEDTDPT
+103 
-115 APTDKLVEN
+115 N
-124 PDDNQ
+124 PDDTQ
-129 GGNKPDDTKGGP
+129 KPDDTKPDPSGPTDPTDNPGKGDQGGSKSDDNKGGS

-153 DDGDDGGTGGDHGS
+153 DDGDHGGSGGDHGS

-181 KTQQLTKSELPDGK
+181 KTQQLTKAELPDSK
-195 LAFIAYPIGKGDLHI
+195 LTFVAYPLGKGDLHI

-221 NGLLLTSQNNKDYEA
+221 NGLLLTSQNNQDYEA
-236 LLDFNAENLF
+236 QLDFNADNLF
-246 VLSLYDGDTFL
+246 VLSLYDGETFL

-265 YYADLA
+265 YYANLA
-271 DDDNPESGD
+271 DDTHPTVGD

-289 DGASLDMTSQT
+289 DGASLDMSSQT

-310 AKLGAG
+310 AELGAG
-316 VIYSNQIQVTL
+316 VIYSNQIRVTL
-327 DGKIVEKSYG
+327 DGKTVEKSYG
-337 DSQPVYELNF
+337 DSQPTYELYF
-347 EAPQIGDEESHIVR
+347 DPPQLGDEETHIVR

-367 NGNSAMKV
+367 NGNSTMKV

-386 DPAGSVNV
+386 DPAGSVDV

-403 GILDSGTLDIVEGE
+403 GILDTGTLDIVEGE
-417 TAASVVLRFLQE
+417 TAASVLLRFLQE

-438 TATMNFYLRRINRGD
+438 SAAMNFYLRRISRGD

-471 GITTNGNYDRDSIG
+471 GITTNDNYDRDSIG

-519 IYLRF
+519 IYVRF

-535 DATGGGYGA
+535 DSTGGGYGS

-557 QALDHDFE
+557 QALGHDFVE
-565 EAERVEPTETED
+565 TDRLEPTETED
-577 GYILYRCTRC
+577 GYIHYRCSKC
-587 HEEET
+587 HEEKT
-592 DVLPA
+592 DILPA
-597 TGGETEPTQPDP
+597 TGG
-609 TDPDPTEPTPTDP
+609 
-622 TEPTPT
+622 
-628 DPTQPEPTEPTPTD
+628 
-642 PSEPTPT
+642 T
-649 EPSEPEPTDPVDP
+649 EPSPTAAQAA
-662 EPAEQASTQAMGRQV
+662 PALLL
-677 RRRMRSTLAGY
+677 RRGS
-688 WTDKIV
+688 
-694 YCQGLIRRFLEA
+694 GLTPYQNKFHRTWEA

>member
-1 MKKRSGLLSAVSIL
+1 MKKHSGLYSAVSIL
-15 LVIAL
+15 LVIVL
-20 VAGIGGSLIA
+20 VAGISLSLLS
-30 SGRTRPDNPIDA
+30 SGLTRPENPIST
-42 QPEQLRAES
+42 QPDRLQAES
-51 LQGSGNTGGQG
+51 LQGSGSTGGQS
-62 SGKGNAQSAESA
+62 SGKDN
-74 EGTENTDPTQEPTEP
+74 TENTDTAQDPSEPQKPDEP
-89 PTEPERQDQTEPPT
+89 Q
-103 EPTRGEEDTDPT
+103 
-115 APTDKLVEN
+115 N
-124 PDDNQ
+124 PDDTQ
-129 GGNKPDDTKGGP
+129 KPDDTKPDPSGPTDPTDNPGKGDQGGSKSDDNKGGS

-153 DDGDDGGTGGDHGS
+153 DDGDHGGSGGDHGS

-181 KTQQLTKSELPDGK
+181 KTQQLTKAELPDSK
-195 LAFIAYPIGKGDLHI
+195 LTFVAYPLGKGDLHI

-221 NGLLLTSQNNKDYEA
+221 NGLLLTSQNNQDYEA
-236 LLDFNAENLF
+236 QLDFNADNLF
-246 VLSLYDGDTFL
+246 VLSLYDGETFL

-265 YYADLA
+265 YYANLA
-271 DDDNPESGD
+271 DDTHPTVGD

-289 DGASLDMTSQT
+289 DGASLDMSSQT

-310 AKLGAG
+310 AELGAG
-316 VIYSNQIQVTL
+316 VIYSNQIRVTL
-327 DGKIVEKSYG
+327 DGKTVEKSYG
-337 DSQPVYELNF
+337 DSQPTYELYF
-347 EAPQIGDEESHIVR
+347 DPPQLGDEETHIVR

-367 NGNSAMKV
+367 NGNSTMKV

-386 DPAGSVNV
+386 DPAGSVDV

-403 GILDSGTLDIVEGE
+403 GILDTGTLDIVEGE
-417 TAASVVLRFLQE
+417 TAASVLLRFLQE

-438 TATMNFYLRRINRGD
+438 STTMNFYLRRISRGD

-471 GITTNGNYDRDSIG
+471 GITTNDNYDRDSIG

-519 IYLRF
+519 IYVRF

-535 DATGGGYGA
+535 DSTGGGYGS

-557 QALDHDFE
+557 QALGHDFVE
-565 EAERVEPTETED
+565 TDRLEPTETED
-577 GYILYRCTRC
+577 GYIHYRCSKC
-587 HEEET
+587 HEEKT
-592 DVLPA
+592 DILPA
-597 TGGETEPTQPDP
+597 TGGGTEPIEPA
-609 TDPDPTEPTPTDP
+609 PTEPVSTPRNRRPRNSATRSLR
-622 TEPTPT
+622 TP
-628 DPTQPEPTEPTPTD
+628 PNQVPRTP
-642 PSEPTPT
+642 
-649 EPSEPEPTDPVDP
+649 V
-662 EPAEQASTQAMGRQV
+662 
-677 RRRMRSTLAGY
+677 TLRPQSQLPNRTG
-688 WTDKIV
+688 
-694 YCQGLIRRFLEA
+694 
-706 AA
+706 

>member
-1 MKKRSGLLSAVSIL
+1 MKKHSGLYSAVSIL
-15 LVIAL
+15 LVIVL
-20 VAGIGGSLIA
+20 VAGISLSLLS
-30 SGRTRPDNPIDA
+30 SGRTRPENPIST
-42 QPEQLRAES
+42 QPDRLQAES
-51 LQGSGNTGGQG
+51 LQGSGSTGGQS
-62 SGKGNAQSAESA
+62 SGKDN
-74 EGTENTDPTQEPTEP
+74 TENTDTAQDPSEPQKPDEP
-89 PTEPERQDQTEPPT
+89 Q
-103 EPTRGEEDTDPT
+103 
-115 APTDKLVEN
+115 N
-124 PDDNQ
+124 PDDTQ
-129 GGNKPDDTKGGP
+129 KPDDTKPDPSGPTDPTDNPGKGDQGGSKSDDNKGGS

-153 DDGDDGGTGGDHGS
+153 DDGDHGGSGGDHGS

-181 KTQQLTKSELPDGK
+181 KTQQLTKAELPDSK
-195 LAFIAYPIGKGDLHI
+195 LTFVAYPLGKGDLHI

-221 NGLLLTSQNNKDYEA
+221 NGLLLTSQNNQDYEA
-236 LLDFNAENLF
+236 QLDFNADNLF
-246 VLSLYDGDTFL
+246 VLSLYDGETFL

-265 YYADLA
+265 YYANLA
-271 DDDNPESGD
+271 DDTHPTVGD

-289 DGASLDMTSQT
+289 DGASLDMSSQT

-310 AKLGAG
+310 AELGAG
-316 VIYSNQIQVTL
+316 VIYSNQIRVTL
-327 DGKIVEKSYG
+327 DGKTVEKSYG
-337 DSQPVYELNF
+337 DSQPTYELYF
-347 EAPQIGDEESHIVR
+347 DPPQLGDEETHIVR

-367 NGNSAMKV
+367 NGNSTMKV

-386 DPAGSVNV
+386 DPAGSVDV

-403 GILDSGTLDIVEGE
+403 GILDTGTLDIVEGE
-417 TAASVVLRFLQE
+417 TAASVLLRFLQE

-438 TATMNFYLRRINRGD
+438 STTMNFYLRRISRGD

-471 GITTNGNYDRDSIG
+471 GITTNDNYDRDSIG

-519 IYLRF
+519 IYVRF

-535 DATGGGYGA
+535 DSTGGGYGS

-557 QALDHDFE
+557 QALGHDFVE
-565 EAERVEPTETED
+565 TDRLEPTETED
-577 GYILYRCTRC
+577 GYIHYRCSKC
-587 HEEET
+587 HEEKT
-592 DVLPA
+592 DILPA
-597 TGGETEPTQPDP
+597 TGGGTEPIEPA
-609 TDPDPTEPTPTDP
+609 PTEPV
-622 TEPTPT
+622 PTPRNRRPRNSAT
-628 DPTQPEPTEPTPTD
+628 RSLRTP
-642 PSEPTPT
+642 PNQVPRTP
-649 EPSEPEPTDPVDP
+649 V
-662 EPAEQASTQAMGRQV
+662 
-677 RRRMRSTLAGY
+677 TLRPQSQLPNRTG
-688 WTDKIV
+688 
-694 YCQGLIRRFLEA
+694 
-706 AA
+706 

>member
-1 MKKRSGLLSAVSIL
+1 MVRIQNKYLEDTRMKKHSGLYSAVSIL
-15 LVIAL
+15 LVIVL
-20 VAGIGGSLIA
+20 VAGISLSLLS
-30 SGRTRPDNPIDA
+30 SGRTRPENPIST
-42 QPEQLRAES
+42 QPDRLQAES
-51 LQGSGNTGGQG
+51 LQGSGSTGGQS
-62 SGKGNAQSAESA
+62 SGKDN
-74 EGTENTDPTQEPTEP
+74 TENTDTAQDPSEPQKPDEP
-89 PTEPERQDQTEPPT
+89 Q
-103 EPTRGEEDTDPT
+103 
-115 APTDKLVEN
+115 N
-124 PDDNQ
+124 PDDTQ
-129 GGNKPDDTKGGP
+129 KPDDTKPDPSGPTDPTDNPGKGDQGGSKSDDNKGGS

-153 DDGDDGGTGGDHGS
+153 DDGDHGGSGGDHGS

-181 KTQQLTKSELPDGK
+181 KTQQLTKAELPDSK
-195 LAFIAYPIGKGDLHI
+195 LTFVAYPLGKGDLHI

-221 NGLLLTSQNNKDYEA
+221 NGLLLTSQNNQDYEA
-236 LLDFNAENLF
+236 QLDFNADNLF
-246 VLSLYDGDTFL
+246 VLSLYDGETFL

-265 YYADLA
+265 YYANLA
-271 DDDNPESGD
+271 DDTHPTVGD

-289 DGASLDMTSQT
+289 DGASLDMSSQT

-310 AKLGAG
+310 AELGAG
-316 VIYSNQIQVTL
+316 VIYSNQIRVTL
-327 DGKIVEKSYG
+327 DGKTVEKSYG
-337 DSQPVYELNF
+337 DSQPTYELYF
-347 EAPQIGDEESHIVR
+347 DPPQLGDEETHIVR

-367 NGNSAMKV
+367 NGNSTMKV

-386 DPAGSVNV
+386 DPAGSVDV

-403 GILDSGTLDIVEGE
+403 GILDTGTLDIVEGE
-417 TAASVVLRFLQE
+417 TAASVLLRFLQE

-438 TATMNFYLRRINRGD
+438 STTMNFYLRRISRGD

-471 GITTNGNYDRDSIG
+471 GITTNDNYDRDSIG

-519 IYLRF
+519 IYVRF

-535 DATGGGYGA
+535 DSTGGGYGS

-552 INGGY
+552 INGSY
-557 QALDHDFE
+557 QALGHDFVE
-565 EAERVEPTETED
+565 TDRLEPTETED
-577 GYILYRCTRC
+577 GYIHYRCSKC
-587 HEEET
+587 HEEKT
-592 DVLPA
+592 DILPA
-597 TGGETEPTQPDP
+597 TGG
-609 TDPDPTEPTPTDP
+609 
-622 TEPTPT
+622 
-628 DPTQPEPTEPTPTD
+628 
-642 PSEPTPT
+642 T
-649 EPSEPEPTDPVDP
+649 EPSPTAAQAA
-662 EPAEQASTQAMGRQV
+662 PALLL
-677 RRRMRSTLAGY
+677 RRGS
-688 WTDKIV
+688 
-694 YCQGLIRRFLEA
+694 GLTPYQNKFHRTWEA

>member
-1 MKKRSGLLSAVSIL
+1 MKKHSGLYSAVSIL
-15 LVIAL
+15 LVIVL
-20 VAGIGGSLIA
+20 VAGISLSLLS
-30 SGRTRPDNPIDA
+30 SGRTRPENPIST
-42 QPEQLRAES
+42 QPDRLQAES
-51 LQGSGNTGGQG
+51 LQGSGSTGGQS
-62 SGKGNAQSAESA
+62 SGKDN
-74 EGTENTDPTQEPTEP
+74 TENTDTAQDPSEPQKPDEP
-89 PTEPERQDQTEPPT
+89 QNPDEPQKPDEPQ
-103 EPTRGEEDTDPT
+103 
-115 APTDKLVEN
+115 N
-124 PDDNQ
+124 PDDTQ
-129 GGNKPDDTKGGP
+129 KPDDTKPDPSGPTDPTDNPGKGDQGGSNSDDNKGGS

-153 DDGDDGGTGGDHGS
+153 DDGDHGGSGGDHGS

-181 KTQQLTKSELPDGK
+181 KTQQLTKAELPDSK
-195 LAFIAYPIGKGDLHI
+195 LTFVAYPLGKGDLHI

-221 NGLLLTSQNNKDYEA
+221 NGLLLTSQNNQDYEA
-236 LLDFNAENLF
+236 QLDFNADNLF
-246 VLSLYDGDTFL
+246 VLSLYDGETFL

-265 YYADLA
+265 YYANLA
-271 DDDNPESGD
+271 DDTHPTVGD

-289 DGASLDMTSQT
+289 DGASLDMSSQT

-310 AKLGAG
+310 AELGAG
-316 VIYSNQIQVTL
+316 VIYSNQIRVTL
-327 DGKIVEKSYG
+327 DGKTVEKSYG
-337 DSQPVYELNF
+337 DSQPTYELYF
-347 EAPQIGDEESHIVR
+347 EPPQLGDEETHIIR

-367 NGNSAMKV
+367 NGNSTMKV

-386 DPAGSVNV
+386 DPAGSVDV

-403 GILDSGTLDIVEGE
+403 GILDTGTLDIVEGE
-417 TAASVVLRFLQE
+417 TAASVLLRFLQE

-438 TATMNFYLRRINRGD
+438 SATMNFYLRRISRGD

-471 GITTNGNYDRDSIG
+471 GITTNDNYDRDSIG

-519 IYLRF
+519 IYVRF

-535 DATGGGYGA
+535 DSTGGGYGS

-557 QALDHDFE
+557 QALGHDFVE
-565 EAERVEPTETED
+565 TDRLEPTETED
-577 GYILYRCTRC
+577 GYIHYRCSKC
-587 HEEET
+587 HEEKT
-592 DVLPA
+592 DILPA
-597 TGGETEPTQPDP
+597 TGGGTEPIEPA
-609 TDPDPTEPTPTDP
+609 PTEPVSTPRNRRPRNSATRSLR
-622 TEPTPT
+622 TP
-628 DPTQPEPTEPTPTD
+628 PNQVPRTPVILRPQSQLPNRT
-642 PSEPTPT
+642 S
-649 EPSEPEPTDPVDP
+649 
-662 EPAEQASTQAMGRQV
+662 
-677 RRRMRSTLAGY
+677 
-688 WTDKIV
+688 
-694 YCQGLIRRFLEA
+694 
-706 AA
+706 

>member
-1 MKKRSGLLSAVSIL
+1 MKKHSGLYSAVSIL
-15 LVIAL
+15 LVIVL
-20 VAGIGGSLIA
+20 VAGISLSLLS
-30 SGRTRPDNPIDA
+30 SGRTRPENPIST
-42 QPEQLRAES
+42 QPDRLQAES
-51 LQGSGNTGGQG
+51 LQGSGSTGGQS
-62 SGKGNAQSAESA
+62 SGKDN
-74 EGTENTDPTQEPTEP
+74 TENTDTAQDPSEPQKPDEP
-89 PTEPERQDQTEPPT
+89 Q
-103 EPTRGEEDTDPT
+103 
-115 APTDKLVEN
+115 N
-124 PDDNQ
+124 PDDTQ
-129 GGNKPDDTKGGP
+129 KPDDTKPDPSGPTDPTDNPGKGDQGGSKSDDNKGGS

-153 DDGDDGGTGGDHGS
+153 DDGDHGGSGGDHGS

-181 KTQQLTKSELPDGK
+181 KTQQLTKAELPDSK
-195 LAFIAYPIGKGDLHI
+195 LTFVAYPLGKGDLHI

-221 NGLLLTSQNNKDYEA
+221 NGLLLTSQNNQDYEA
-236 LLDFNAENLF
+236 QLDFNADNLF
-246 VLSLYDGDTFL
+246 VLSLYDGETFL

-265 YYADLA
+265 YYANLA
-271 DDDNPESGD
+271 DDTHPTVGD

-289 DGASLDMTSQT
+289 DGASLDMSSQT

-310 AKLGAG
+310 AELGAG
-316 VIYSNQIQVTL
+316 VIYSNQIRVTL
-327 DGKIVEKSYG
+327 DGKTVEKSYG
-337 DSQPVYELNF
+337 DSQPTYELYF
-347 EAPQIGDEESHIVR
+347 DPPQLGDEETHIVR

-367 NGNSAMKV
+367 NGNSTMKV

-386 DPAGSVNV
+386 DPAGSVDV

-403 GILDSGTLDIVEGE
+403 GILDTGTLDIVEGE
-417 TAASVVLRFLQE
+417 TAASVLLRFLQE

-438 TATMNFYLRRINRGD
+438 STTMNFYLRRISRGD

-471 GITTNGNYDRDSIG
+471 GITTNDNYDRDSIG

-519 IYLRF
+519 IYVRF

-535 DATGGGYGA
+535 DSTGGGHGS

-557 QALDHDFE
+557 QALGHDFVE
-565 EAERVEPTETED
+565 TDRLEPTETED
-577 GYILYRCTRC
+577 GYIHYRCSKC
-587 HEEET
+587 HEEKT
-592 DVLPA
+592 DILPA
-597 TGGETEPTQPDP
+597 TGGGTEPIEPA
-609 TDPDPTEPTPTDP
+609 PTEPVSTPRNRRPRNSATRSLR
-622 TEPTPT
+622 TP
-628 DPTQPEPTEPTPTD
+628 PNQVPRTP
-642 PSEPTPT
+642 
-649 EPSEPEPTDPVDP
+649 V
-662 EPAEQASTQAMGRQV
+662 
-677 RRRMRSTLAGY
+677 TLRPQSQLPNRTG
-688 WTDKIV
+688 
-694 YCQGLIRRFLEA
+694 
-706 AA
+706 

>member
-1 MKKRSGLLSAVSIL
+1 MKKHSGLYSAVSIL
-15 LVIAL
+15 LVIVL
-20 VAGIGGSLIA
+20 VAGISLSLLS
-30 SGRTRPDNPIDA
+30 SGRTRPENPIST
-42 QPEQLRAES
+42 QPDRLQAES
-51 LQGSGNTGGQG
+51 LQGSGSTGGQS
-62 SGKGNAQSAESA
+62 SGKDN
-74 EGTENTDPTQEPTEP
+74 TENTDTAQDPSEPQKPDEP
-89 PTEPERQDQTEPPT
+89 Q
-103 EPTRGEEDTDPT
+103 
-115 APTDKLVEN
+115 N
-124 PDDNQ
+124 PDDTQ
-129 GGNKPDDTKGGP
+129 KPDDTKPDPSGPTDPTNNPGKGDQGGSKSDDNKGGS

-153 DDGDDGGTGGDHGS
+153 DDGDHGGSGGDHGS

-181 KTQQLTKSELPDGK
+181 KTQQLTKAELPDSK
-195 LAFIAYPIGKGDLHI
+195 LTFVAYPLGKGDLHI

-221 NGLLLTSQNNKDYEA
+221 NGLLLTSQNNQDYEA
-236 LLDFNAENLF
+236 QLDFNADNLF
-246 VLSLYDGDTFL
+246 VLSLYDGETFL

-265 YYADLA
+265 YYANLA
-271 DDDNPESGD
+271 DDTHPTVGD

-289 DGASLDMTSQT
+289 DGASLDMSSQT

-310 AKLGAG
+310 AELGAG
-316 VIYSNQIQVTL
+316 VIYSNQIRVTL
-327 DGKIVEKSYG
+327 DGKTVEKSYG
-337 DSQPVYELNF
+337 DSQPTYELYF
-347 EAPQIGDEESHIVR
+347 DPPQLGDEETHIVR

-367 NGNSAMKV
+367 NGNSTMKV

-386 DPAGSVNV
+386 DPAGSVDV

-403 GILDSGTLDIVEGE
+403 GILDTGTLDIVEGE
-417 TAASVVLRFLQE
+417 TAASVLLRFLQE

-438 TATMNFYLRRINRGD
+438 STTMNFYLRRISRGD

-471 GITTNGNYDRDSIG
+471 GITTNDNYDRDSIG

-519 IYLRF
+519 IYVRF

-535 DATGGGYGA
+535 DSTGGGYGS

-557 QALDHDFE
+557 QALGHDFVE
-565 EAERVEPTETED
+565 TDRLEPTETED
-577 GYILYRCTRC
+577 GYIHYRCSKC
-587 HEEET
+587 HEEKT
-592 DVLPA
+592 DILPA
-597 TGGETEPTQPDP
+597 TGGGTEPIEPA
-609 TDPDPTEPTPTDP
+609 PTEPVSTPRNRRPRNSATRSLR
-622 TEPTPT
+622 TP
-628 DPTQPEPTEPTPTD
+628 PNQVPRTP
-642 PSEPTPT
+642 
-649 EPSEPEPTDPVDP
+649 V
-662 EPAEQASTQAMGRQV
+662 
-677 RRRMRSTLAGY
+677 TLRPQSQLPNRTG
-688 WTDKIV
+688 
-694 YCQGLIRRFLEA
+694 
-706 AA
+706 

>member
-1 MKKRSGLLSAVSIL
+1 MVRIQNKYLGDTRMKKHSGLYSAVSIL
-15 LVIAL
+15 LVIVL
-20 VAGIGGSLIA
+20 MAGISLSLLS
-30 SGRTRPDNPIDA
+30 SGRTRPDNPIST
-42 QPEQLRAES
+42 QPDRLQAES
-51 LQGSGNTGGQG
+51 LQGSGSTGGQS
-62 SGKGNAQSAESA
+62 SGKDN
-74 EGTENTDPTQEPTEP
+74 TENTDTAQDPSEP
-89 PTEPERQDQTEPPT
+89 Q
-103 EPTRGEEDTDPT
+103 
-115 APTDKLVEN
+115 
-124 PDDNQ
+124 
-129 GGNKPDDTKGGP
+129 KPDDTKPDPSGPTDPTDNPGKGDQGGSKSDDNKGGS

-153 DDGDDGGTGGDHGS
+153 DDGDHGGSGGDHGS

-181 KTQQLTKSELPDGK
+181 KTQQLTKAELPDGK
-195 LAFIAYPIGKGDLHI
+195 LTFVAYPLGKGDLHI

-221 NGLLLTSQNNKDYEA
+221 NGLLLTSQNNQDYEA
-236 LLDFNAENLF
+236 QLDFNADNLF
-246 VLSLYDGDTFL
+246 VLSLYDGETFL

-265 YYADLA
+265 YYANLA
-271 DDDNPESGD
+271 DDTHPTMGD

-289 DGASLDMTSQT
+289 DGASLDMSSQT

-310 AKLGAG
+310 AELGAG
-316 VIYSNQIQVTL
+316 VIYSNQIRVTL
-327 DGKIVEKSYG
+327 DGKTVEKSYG
-337 DSQPVYELNF
+337 DSQPTYELYF
-347 EAPQIGDEESHIVR
+347 EPPQLGDEETHIIR

-367 NGNSAMKV
+367 NGNSTMKV

-386 DPAGSVNV
+386 DPAGSVDV

-403 GILDSGTLDIVEGE
+403 GILDTGTLDIVEGE
-417 TAASVVLRFLQE
+417 TAASVLLRFLQE

-438 TATMNFYLRRINRGD
+438 SATMNFYLRRISRGD

-471 GITTNGNYDRDSIG
+471 GITTNDNYDRDSIG

-519 IYLRF
+519 IYVRF

-535 DATGGGYGA
+535 DSTGGGYGS

-557 QALDHDFE
+557 QALGHDFVE
-565 EAERVEPTETED
+565 TDRLEPTETED
-577 GYILYRCTRC
+577 GYIHYRCSKC
-587 HEEET
+587 HEEKT
-592 DVLPA
+592 DILPA
-597 TGGETEPTQPDP
+597 TGGGTEPIEPA
-609 TDPDPTEPTPTDP
+609 PTEPVSTPRNRRPRNSATRSLR
-622 TEPTPT
+622 TP
-628 DPTQPEPTEPTPTD
+628 PNQVPRTP
-642 PSEPTPT
+642 
-649 EPSEPEPTDPVDP
+649 V
-662 EPAEQASTQAMGRQV
+662 
-677 RRRMRSTLAGY
+677 TLRPQSQLPNRTG
-688 WTDKIV
+688 
-694 YCQGLIRRFLEA
+694 
-706 AA
+706 